1 MQKVEEDD
9 VMLWRMV
16 FLFMVAT
23 YVNRASGNQK
33 TLIGFL
39 LEQPASP
46 RQYQPDCVY
55 LWDQEDWK
63 HIAEEFGLQHCT
75 INQGDFGVVATKPT
89 TFANN
94 LDLLSRLRHRR
105 DKAERRRLPT
115 PSWFLGA
122 LDIEVKN
129 L

>member
-1 MQKVEEDD
+1 M
-9 VMLWRMV
+9 MLWRMV

-63 HIAEEFGLQHCT
+63 HIAEEFGLQPCT

-94 LDLLSRLRHRR
+94 VDLQ
-105 DKAERRRLPT
+105 PT
-115 PSWFLGA
+115 ETSKRQSGKTTVTYSKLVSGCP
-122 LDIEVKN
+122 
-129 L
+129 